1 MWLHEVAGI
10 GNVSGLANAVL
21 RGADHDSD
29 RDAGAIHLGRGL
41 GESLGAA
48 SRLVRE
54 R

>member
-10 GNVSGLANAVL
+10 GNVSGLANGVL
-21 RGADHDSD
+21 RGAHHDSD
-29 RDAGAIHLGRGL
+29 RDAGAIHLGRGR
-41 GESLGAA
+41 GDDLGAP